1 MEAAFAGEYGELW
14 LEASLVAT
22 NDDAALVSAI
32 QVVHRAPWDDT
43 PDCPFVIELFTARA
57 HRRRGLGRALMMRAM
72 DVVAEA
78 GQRTIALRVHPE
90 NMPALSLYRRLGFH

>member
-1 MEAAFAGEYGELW
+1 MEATFAGAYGALW
-14 LEASLVAT
+14 QEASRVAT
-22 NDDAALVSAI
+22 NDDAAIVAAI

-57 HRRRGLGRALMMRAM
+57 HRRRGLGRALMLGAM
-72 DVVAEA
+72 GVVAQA
-78 GQRTIALRVHPE
+78 GHTNIALRVHPE